1 MKLIEIEKR
10 RMIIHSFGNI
20 FNVSNHHVIIN
31 LHFAQRSTMIGMD
44 DMSELLNGKAAS
56 LFMLMCDIWSLFRS
70 HPQGAEQIK

>member
-1 MKLIEIEKR
+1 
-10 RMIIHSFGNI
+10 
-20 FNVSNHHVIIN
+20 
-31 LHFAQRSTMIGMD
+31 MIGMD